1 MTTFQSQVEV
11 CIGYMSNC
19 FSLQKVE
26 AALRPPFL
34 CGYEIRFLYVCIV
47 I

>member
-26 AALRPPFL
+26 AALRPPF
-34 CGYEIRFLYVCIV
+34 YAVTKYAFFMSV
-47 I
+47 